1 VAYRLQYNKLS
12 GDKVRLTQK
21 EVYMKNIYK
30 KALEDINKKLQ
41 LGRKAI

>member
-1 VAYRLQYNKLS
+1 MQYNKLS
-12 GDKVRLTQK
+12 AITLILPKKR
-21 EVYMKNIYK
+21 YHMKNIYK